1 MAVHTL
7 RFATLRLMLVILLS
21 FAFGIA
27 ASAAPKGG
35 GSRFVLVID
44 AGHGGKDNGASGR
57 ISKEKDINL
66 SVALA
71 FGRLVE
77 NNCPDVKVIY
87 TRKSDVFVTLQG
99 RADIANRNKAH
110 LFVSIHTNSMPPGV
124 TAPNGTETYTVG
136 MHSGKENLAV
146 AKRENSVITQEAN
159 YRTVYK
165 NCDAFGAH
173 GGGFHLEARRR
184 ALPQFERR
192 GAKAGSRALSRLLC
206 LSSTGLC
213 RE

>member
-1 MAVHTL
+1 MAIHTL

-57 ISKEKDINL
+57 ISKEKNINL

-87 TRKSDVFVTLQG
+87 TRKSDVFDTLQG
-99 RADIANRNKAH
+99 RAYIANRNKSH
-110 LFVSIHTNSMPPGV
+110 H
-124 TAPNGTETYTVG
+124 
-136 MHSGKENLAV
+136 
-146 AKRENSVITQEAN
+146 
-159 YRTVYK
+159 
-165 NCDAFGAH
+165 
-173 GGGFHLEARRR
+173 
-184 ALPQFERR
+184 
-192 GAKAGSRALSRLLC
+192 
-206 LSSTGLC
+206 
-213 RE
+213 